1 MHRPIGDDG
10 PMLTSIHNFFRVFAV
25 RVSEAIGSLWALVV
39 VLVSI
44 GCTGYYLD
52 FSNEWKNDVMLATSI
67 ITLLVL
73 VFLQKSQ
80 NHNDKATHLKLDE
93 LVRSSKR
100 ARNDVVFAE
109 NKTESEIDQLKE
121 TIIEK
126 EEQIHSQ

>member
-1 MHRPIGDDG
+1 
-10 PMLTSIHNFFRVFAV
+10 MLTSIHNFFRVFAV

-39 VLVSI
+39 VLVAI
-44 GCTGYYLD
+44 GCTGYYSD

-93 LVRSSKR
+93 LVKSSKR

-109 NKTESEIDQLKE
+109 NKTESEIDHLKE

-126 EEQIHSQ
+126 EEQIQSQ